1 MIEVVVIYKE
11 NKVKE
16 FFAKGHADAGPYGH
30 DLVCAAVSAAIT
42 GCFNALEYF
51 DEYYVELKEGFAF
64 FKNEKD
70 FSSYHDEVVLSTMV
84 TILATIEQTA
94 PDSIKIDENHLPDK
108 VN

>member
-1 MIEVVVIYKE
+1 MIEVLVTYKE

-16 FFAKGHADAGPYGH
+16 FYAKGHADAGPYGH
-30 DLVCAAVSAAIT
+30 DLVCSAVSAAIT
-42 GCFNALEYF
+42 GCFNALQNFE
-51 DEYYVELKEGFAF
+51 EYYVELKEGFAF

-70 FSSYHDEVVLSTMV
+70 FSSYHDEIVLFTLV

-94 PDSIKIDENHLPDK
+94 PNNIKIEEHYVLDE